1 MGMIRTLAF
10 LCAALGLSGSAFAAD
25 LPPAP
30 PPRAPA
36 VYVPPVLPVYN
47 WSGVYLGINGGYGF
61 GSSEWTDPLNPS
73 VSTSSGSFNTN
84 GGLAGGTLG
93 VNFQT
98 GGFVFGAEGDW
109 DWQGLQGKSSSPFC
123 TGVFTSGTV
132 GATAAGLSCETKSDW
147 IATIRARA
155 GYAADRVLFYAT
167 GGGAA
172 GNVQTGLNTLSL
184 QSNTEYGWTAGAGI
198 EWAFADNWTAKVE
211 YLYVDLGNSTC
222 NNSASCGFDAPATA
236 TTAAV
241 PANDTVKFT
250 ESMIRAGVNFKF
262 NGW

>member
-1 MGMIRTLAF
+1 MGMIRTLPF
-10 LCAALGLSGSAFAAD
+10 LCAAIALSGSAFAAD

-30 PPRAPA
+30 APRAPA
-36 VYVPPVLPVYN
+36 VYLPPVVPVYN

-61 GSSEWTDPLNPS
+61 GSSEWTDPQNLS
-73 VSTSSGSFNTN
+73 GSTSSGSFNTN
-84 GGLAGGTLG
+84 GGLVGGTLG

-98 GGFVFGAEGDW
+98 GGFVFGVEGDW
-109 DWQGLQGKSSSPFC
+109 DWQGLQGTSNSPFC
-123 TGVFTSGTV
+123 NILASGTP
-132 GATAAGLSCETKSDW
+132 SCETKSDW
-147 IATIRARA
+147 IGTIRGRA

-167 GGGAA
+167 GGGAF

-184 QSNTEYGWTAGAGI
+184 QSNTEFGWTAGAGI

-211 YLYVDLGNSTC
+211 YLFVDLGNTTC
-222 NNSASCGFDAPATA
+222 NTSANCRFDAPATA
-236 TTAAV
+236 
-241 PANDTVKFT
+241 ANNSVSFT

>member
-1 MGMIRTLAF
+1 MIRTLAF
-10 LCAALGLSGSAFAAD
+10 LCATIGLSGSAFAAD

-30 PPRAPA
+30 APRAPA
-36 VYVPPVLPVYN
+36 VYLPPVVPVYN

-61 GSSEWTDPLNPS
+61 GSSKWTDPQNPS
-73 VSTSSGSFNTN
+73 SLTSGGSTSSGSFNTN
-84 GGLAGGTLG
+84 GGLVGGTLG

-98 GGFVFGAEGDW
+98 GGFVFGVEGDW
-109 DWQGLQGKSSSPFC
+109 DWQGLQGTSNSPFC
-123 TGVFTSGTV
+123 NVLASGTP
-132 GATAAGLSCETKSDW
+132 SCETKSDW
-147 IATIRARA
+147 IATIRGRA

-211 YLYVDLGNSTC
+211 YLFVDLGNTTC
-222 NNSASCGFDAPATA
+222 NTSANCGFDAPATA
-236 TTAAV
+236 SNNSVT
-241 PANDTVKFT
+241 FT
-250 ESMIRAGVNFKF
+250 ESIIRAGVNFKF

>member
-10 LCAALGLSGSAFAAD
+10 LCAAIGLSGSAFAAD

-30 PPRAPA
+30 APRAPA
-36 VYVPPVLPVYN
+36 VYLPPVVPVYN

-61 GSSEWTDPLNPS
+61 GSSEWTVSQNLS
-73 VSTSSGSFNTN
+73 GSTSSGSFNTN
-84 GGLAGGTLG
+84 GGLVGGTLG

-98 GGFVFGAEGDW
+98 GGFVFGVEGDW
-109 DWQGLQGKSSSPFC
+109 DWQGLQGTSNSPFC
-123 TGVFTSGTV
+123 NILASGTP
-132 GATAAGLSCETKSDW
+132 SCETKSDW
-147 IATIRARA
+147 IATIRGRA

-172 GNVQTGLNTLSL
+172 GNVQTGLSTLSL

-211 YLYVDLGNSTC
+211 YLFVDLGNTTC
-222 NNSASCGFDAPATA
+222 NTSANCGFDAPATA
-236 TTAAV
+236 
-241 PANDTVKFT
+241 ANNSVSFT

>member
-1 MGMIRTLAF
+1 MGVAKLLAV
-10 LCAALGLSGSAFAAD
+10 LCTAVGLSATAFAAD

-30 PPRAPA
+30 APRAPA
-36 VYVPPVLPVYN
+36 VYVPAVLPVYN
-47 WSGVYLGINGGYGF
+47 WSGIYVGINGGYGF
-61 GSSEWTDPLNPS
+61 GTTEWTDPSNPS
-73 VSTSSGSFNTN
+73 GSTSTGNFNTS
-84 GGLAGGTLG
+84 GGLVGGTVG

-109 DWQGLQGKSSSPFC
+109 DWQGLQGTSNSAFC
-123 TGVFTSGTV
+123 NAILTPS
-132 GATAAGLSCETKSDW
+132 TAIPSCETKSDW
-147 IATIRARA
+147 IATIRGRA

-184 QSNTEYGWTAGAGI
+184 QSTTEFGWTAGAGI

-211 YLYVDLGNSTC
+211 YLYVDLEKSNC
-222 NNSASCGFDAPATA
+222 NTSANCGFDALPST
-236 TTAAV
+236 V
-241 PANDTVKFT
+241 ANNSVNFT

>member
-1 MGMIRTLAF
+1 MGMGMIRTLAF
-10 LCAALGLSGSAFAAD
+10 LCAAIGLSGSAFAAD

-30 PPRAPA
+30 RAPA
-36 VYVPPVLPVYN
+36 VYLPPVVPVYN

-61 GSSEWTDPLNPS
+61 GSSKWTDPQNPS
-73 VSTSSGSFNTN
+73 SLTSGGSTSSGSFNTN
-84 GGLAGGTLG
+84 GGLVGGTLG

-98 GGFVFGAEGDW
+98 GGFVFGVEGDW
-109 DWQGLQGKSSSPFC
+109 DWQGLQGTSNSPFC
-123 TGVFTSGTV
+123 NVLASGTP
-132 GATAAGLSCETKSDW
+132 SCETKSDW
-147 IATIRARA
+147 IATIRGRA

-211 YLYVDLGNSTC
+211 YLFVDLGNTTC
-222 NNSASCGFDAPATA
+222 NTSANCGFDAPATA
-236 TTAAV
+236 SNNSVT
-241 PANDTVKFT
+241 FT
-250 ESMIRAGVNFKF
+250 ESIIRAGVNFKF